1 MVGDEGRP
9 LTERPLVDEGYE
21 DVSVFEEVSWRVGA
35 FDEDPCAPEELELP
49 LAEGPPRVFASLV
62 PHREEG

>member
-1 MVGDEGRP
+1 MVGNEERP

-21 DVSVFEEVSWRVGA
+21 KVSVYHEVAPRVGA
-35 FDEDPCAPEELELP
+35 FAEDVAAPEAFEFP
-49 LAEGPPRVFASLV
+49 HAEVPSRVVGSLV